1 MTNNKVNPA
10 FKDIALRY
18 KIAEEQIPNIV
29 KSMQLNPEESPSET
43 QLKGFE
49 EICKLVE
56 TGMELGLAT
65 QTVKN
70 TIREEKAK
78 KQASENVPNA
88 QALATQN
95 PAAIRQATLVQ
106 FDETVPGD
114 LKEAINQPLDEDA
127 VETVKGLPESIAG
140 SVDEVKTPF
149 QLGLDAYVKSR
160 WTEGVTKGLQDP
172 ETLKAISEALKGK
185 RQPN

>member
-18 KIAEEQIPNIV
+18 KITEEQIPNIV
-29 KSMQLNPEESPSET
+29 KSMQLNPEDSPSET

-49 EICKLVE
+49 EICKLLE

-78 KQASENVPNA
+78 KQASEIVPND
-88 QALATQN
+88 QALATQD
-95 PAAIRQATLVQ
+95 PAAIHQATLVQ
-106 FDETVPGD
+106 FDESVPGD
-114 LKEAINQPLDEDA
+114 LKEAINQPLDQDA
-127 VETVKGLPESIAG
+127 AATVEGLPESIAE
-140 SVDEVKTPF
+140 SVEEVKTPF
-149 QLGLDAYVKSR
+149 QVGLDAYVKNR

-172 ETLKAISEALKGK
+172 KTLQAISEALQGK
-185 RQPN
+185 RQS